1 MRAYVRLAAA
11 TAAMLGSALAHAS
24 CLDEIRQR
32 GVITAGS
39 GLMGTKPSIWQDE
52 NGTYHGF
59 DYDLLREVATRLHI
73 PRIEFITTEWT
84 SLIPG
89 LKAKRWDVIFS
100 DMEITQERVQK
111 AHVDFSSPYFLLYDY
126 IIVLRDSPIKTVA
139 DLKGKTLGST
149 LGSNDSLTAHQLVDE
164 GMAATVKDFN
174 TFGDP
179 FVALRNG
186 QVDAVILDQGTLL
199 GQRGIMTNLRT
210 VGSPLFRRAKP
221 DWVQVEAAA
230 NYRLGSEGVVTRPE
244 CKDLH
249 DGINTALAAMEA
261 DGTRQAILTKYGVWE
276 PEQVKLTK

>member
-1 MRAYVRLAAA
+1 MRACLYLAAA
-11 TAAMLGSALAHAS
+11 LAAVLGSASTHAS

-52 NGTYHGF
+52 SGAYHGF
-59 DYDLLREVATRLHI
+59 DYDLLREIATRLHI
-73 PRIEFITTEWT
+73 PKIEFITTGWT

-89 LKAKRWDVIFS
+89 LKARRWDVIFS
-100 DMEITQERVQK
+100 DMEITQERIQK

-126 IIVLRDSPIKTVA
+126 VIVLRESPIKVVT

-149 LGSNDSLTAHQLVDE
+149 LGSNDSLTAHQMADD
-164 GMAATVKDFN
+164 GMAAAVKDFN

-199 GQRGIMTNLRT
+199 GQRGSMTNLRT
-210 VGSPLFRRAKP
+210 VGGPIFRRAKP
-221 DWVQVEAAA
+221 DWLQAEAAA

-244 CKDLH
+244 CQDLH
-249 DGINTALAAMEA
+249 DGINAALAAMEA

>member
-1 MRAYVRLAAA
+1 MRAFVYLAAA
-11 TAAMLGSALAHAS
+11 LAAVLVSAFARGS
-24 CLDEIRQR
+24 CLDDIRQR

-39 GLMGTKPSIWQDE
+39 GLIGTKPSIWQDE
-52 NGTYHGF
+52 NGIYHGF
-59 DYDLLREVATRLHI
+59 DYDLLHEVANRLHI
-73 PRIEFITTEWT
+73 PKIEFITTEWT

-126 IIVLRDSPIKTVA
+126 VIVLRDSPLKTLA

-149 LGSNDSLTAHQLVDE
+149 LGSNDSLTAHQMVEE

-210 VGSPLFRRAKP
+210 VGGPLFRRAKP

-230 NYRLGSEGVVTRPE
+230 SYRLGSEGVVTRPE
-244 CKDLH
+244 CKDLQA
-249 DGINTALAAMEA
+249 GINTAFAAMEA

>member
-1 MRAYVRLAAA
+1 
-11 TAAMLGSALAHAS
+11 
-24 CLDEIRQR
+24 
-32 GVITAGS
+32 
-39 GLMGTKPSIWQDE
+39 MGTKPSIWQDE

-73 PRIEFITTEWT
+73 PQIEFITTEWT

-89 LKAKRWDVIFS
+89 LKAKRWDIIFS

-126 IIVLRDSPIKTVA
+126 VIVLRDSPIKTVA

-149 LGSNDSLTAHQLVDE
+149 LGSNDSLTAHQMVDE
-164 GMAATVKDFN
+164 GMAASVKDFN

-210 VGSPLFRRAKP
+210 VGAPLFRRAKP
-221 DWVQVEAAA
+221 DWVQIEAATS
-230 NYRLGSEGVVTRPE
+230 YRLGSEGVVTRPE
-244 CKDLH
+244 CRELH
-249 DGINTALAAMEA
+249 DGINNALAAMEA